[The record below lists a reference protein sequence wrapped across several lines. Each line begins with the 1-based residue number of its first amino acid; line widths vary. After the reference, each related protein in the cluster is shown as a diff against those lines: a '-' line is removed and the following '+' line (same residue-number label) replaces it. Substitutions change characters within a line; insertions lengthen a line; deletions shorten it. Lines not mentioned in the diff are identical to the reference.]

1 MVEREEN
8 ELTGTVFDEGTEITV
23 VELCRVCSIE
33 RSLVEELIQEG
44 ILDPIDAGRGEPR
57 FSHTS
62 IRRTLTVKHLQRDL
76 RVNLPGAA
84 LALDLLERI
93 EKLQAQLRRRR

>member
-1 MVEREEN
+1 MVEREDN
-8 ELTGTVFDEGTEITV
+8 EVTGTVFDEGTEITV

-33 RSLVEELIQEG
+33 RALVEALMQEG

-57 FSHTS
+57 FPYTS
-62 IRRTLTVKHLQRDL
+62 VRRTLTVKHLQRDL
-76 RVNLPGAA
+76 GVNLPGAA